1 MNAGAINISVA
12 ATMTRFNE
20 SMTAV
25 KTTAATKGGEAGKA
39 FKDSFDKQG
48 DGLGANFGKSAQ
60 SAIRGALAATAI
72 SAALKTTLEQ
82 AAQGAK
88 IGDAI
93 AQGIKAI
100 PVIGA
105 IASAVE
111 SALDLAIGASAEER
125 MVGAAR
131 AMEAEAEKSLAVAEG
146 RAKRLVAAEFEL
158 RRNAA
163 REAGNERYAI
173 DLEAQER
180 LAALEKQ
187 FAEDMKAATRDNERK
202 FIEEIFQAER
212 KLIQQSAAERIK
224 AVDEAAEKQTKAN
237 EERIRK
243 EAEAADAAADAEATR
258 LSTIADKM
266 RELRERDEAER
277 IETARRVA
285 EAEEVLNAEREEAQT
300 AGVGRTQ
307 TALGSF
313 SFDAYPETEKRQ
325 NDIRIVRALE
335 AIRAQGAAGGFS

>member
-39 FKDSFDKQG
+39 FKDAFDKQG

-60 SAIRGALAATAI
+60 NAIRGALAATAI

-88 IGDAI
+88 VGDAI

-111 SALDLAIGASAEER
+111 SALDLAIGASAQER
-125 MVGAAR
+125 LVDVAR
-131 AMEAEAEKSLAVAEG
+131 SMDAEAQKGLAVAEQ

-163 REAGNERYAI
+163 REAGDERYAI
-173 DLEAQER
+173 DLEAQEKI
-180 LAALEKQ
+180 AALEKQ
-187 FAEDMKAATRDNERK
+187 FKADSQAATRDSERK
-202 FIEEIFQAER
+202 FLEEIFQAER
-212 KLIQQSAAERIK
+212 KLIQQSATERLK
-224 AVDEAAEKQTKAN
+224 AF
-237 EERIRK
+237 
-243 EAEAADAAADAEATR
+243 
-258 LSTIADKM
+258 
-266 RELRERDEAER
+266 DEAEESVSR
-277 IETARRVA
+277 PTRSASARRP
-285 EAEEVLNAEREEAQT
+285 RRPMPPPT
-300 AGVGRTQ
+300 RRRSGCRRSPTRCAGFASAMRPSASRRRD
-307 TALGSF
+307 ALPRPRKS
-313 SFDAYPETEKRQ
+313 
-325 NDIRIVRALE
+325 
-335 AIRAQGAAGGFS
+335 

>member
-60 SAIRGALAATAI
+60 NAIRGALAATAI

-88 IGDAI
+88 VGDAI

-111 SALDLAIGASAEER
+111 SALDLAIGASAQER
-125 MVGAAR
+125 LVDVAR
-131 AMEAEAEKSLAVAEG
+131 AMEAEAQKGLAVAEQ

-163 REAGNERYAI
+163 REAGDERYAI
-173 DLEAQER
+173 DLEAQEKI
-180 LAALEKQ
+180 AALEKQ
-187 FAEDMKAATRDNERK
+187 FKADSQAATRENERK
-202 FIEEIFQAER
+202 FLEEIFQAER
-212 KLIQQSAAERIK
+212 KLIQQSAAERLK
-224 AVDEAAEKQTKAN
+224 AFDDAEEKRVKAD

-243 EAEAADAAADAEATR
+243 EAEAADAAADAEAIR
-258 LSTIADKM
+258 LSAIADKM

-277 IETARRVA
+277 LETARRVA
-285 EAEEVLNAEREEAQT
+285 EEEERLTAEREEAQT

-335 AIRAQGAAGGFS
+335 AIRAQGATGGFT